1 MKHYKRTIYRKMT
14 YGSER
19 LIVAVEAVDAEA
31 AYERMR
37 RIYGETHNPFGN
49 WRIGWNWKEEVKRG
63 FGALKEISS
72 GEFED
77 MRLNPSISTIRPLSA
92 SAE

>member
-1 MKHYKRTIYRKMT
+1 MNYYKRTIYRKMT

-31 AYERMR
+31 AYERMQ

-49 WRIGWNWKEEVKRG
+49 WRIGWNWKEETRMPYI
-63 FGALKEISS
+63 KEVTQE
-72 GEFED
+72 GFED
-77 MRLNPSISTIRPLSA
+77 MRLNPSISIIRPLSA
-92 SAE
+92 AAE